1 MAREQLK
8 RSSLSQEKEE
18 KQSSLIVAVEMP
30 LDLNADPPI
39 DWDEIGEWEGPAHQ
53 LQFDMVWSEDLDG
66 DPPYDEGSICSS
78 THDVS
83 VAVRSMV
90 TSICFV
96 SYIVQIMKNR
106 LMLKEALPWN
116 LLMEE
121 MVMDNVLMVNLLMEE
136 MLMDN
141 LPMEMFRYSSCR
153 VSSTHTFCL
162 TYSICHEKQLFV
174 YLAVSSCKMVT
185 CLSHDVFFS
194 DVFF

>member
-1 MAREQLK
+1 
-8 RSSLSQEKEE
+8 
-18 KQSSLIVAVEMP
+18 MP

-116 LLMEE
+116 LLMENMLMENLLMGE
-121 MVMDNVLMVNLLMEE
+121 MVMDNLLMEEMVMDNLLMVNLLMEE

-141 LPMEMFRYSSCR
+141 LPMEMFRYSTCR
-153 VSSTHTFCL
+153 VS
-162 TYSICHEKQLFV
+162 
-174 YLAVSSCKMVT
+174 
-185 CLSHDVFFS
+185 
-194 DVFF
+194 